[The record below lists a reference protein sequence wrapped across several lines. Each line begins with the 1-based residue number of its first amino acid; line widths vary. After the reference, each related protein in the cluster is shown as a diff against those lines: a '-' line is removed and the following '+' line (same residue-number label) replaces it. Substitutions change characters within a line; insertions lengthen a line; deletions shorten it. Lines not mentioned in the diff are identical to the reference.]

1 VIVHRNLVV
10 TYEHVNLTDNINI
23 RDLISIRDTFTSYYW
38 QLDVNFTNSF
48 LTFLQN
54 KFTESQT
61 PEFYIET

>member
-10 TYEHVNLTDNINI
+10 TYEHANLTDNINI
-23 RDLISIRDTFTSYYW
+23 RGNNAFTSYYW
-38 QLDVNFTNSF
+38 QLDVNFANSF

-61 PEFYIET
+61 PEFYTET